1 MQSFMSV
8 AGGGILLRAHPAAEL
23 DIFLIKELPA
33 MLRTCPGFLIIMNT
47 YYYLRDCTLIFS
59 LQNSVG

>member
-1 MQSFMSV
+1 MQSFMSE

-23 DIFLIKELPA
+23 DIFLNK
-33 MLRTCPGFLIIMNT
+33 RTSCDAQNVSGLMIIMNT
-47 YYYLRDCTLIFS
+47 YCYLRDCTLIFS

>member
-23 DIFLIKELPA
+23 DIFFNK
-33 MLRTCPGFLIIMNT
+33 RTSCDAQNLSGF
-47 YYYLRDCTLIFS
+47 FS
-59 LQNSVG
+59 